1 MSYYDFSNQNQ
12 MGMVQAPQWQATPVP
27 PQPRA
32 VFPTNDT
39 KFTWIY
45 GGSKSAKAYPQ
56 APNITGYY
64 RDNEEPYLYEKT
76 TDNYGK
82 VINFKI
88 YRLTEE
94 QDPETEQT
102 IPQPIANVVT
112 KDEFDKFTNDI
123 NGSIQNLMKS
133 ILDLQNSIDK
143 PYNKSYNQKKGQVNN
158 NAQ

>member
-12 MGMVQAPQWQATPVP
+12 MGLVQTPQWPVAP
-27 PQPRA
+27 VQQPRP
-32 VFPTNDT
+32 VIPMNDT

-56 APNITGYY
+56 APNMTGYY

-94 QDPETEQT
+94 QDPETEQAA
-102 IPQPIANVVT
+102 PQPIANVVS
-112 KDEFDKFTNDI
+112 KDEFDNFSRNVDTSLNELKE
-123 NGSIQNLMKS
+123 M
-133 ILDLQNSIDK
+133 ILSMNK
-143 PYNKSYNQKKGQVNN
+143 PYNKPYNQKKGQVNN
-158 NAQ
+158 NG

>member
-12 MGMVQAPQWQATPVP
+12 MGMVQPAQWQVP
-27 PQPRA
+27 PVQQQRPVA
-32 VFPTNDT
+32 PINDT

-56 APNITGYY
+56 APNMTGYY
-64 RDNEEPYLYEKT
+64 RDTQEPYLFEKT

-88 YRLTEE
+88 YKLIEE
-94 QDPETEQT
+94 QEPEAEQV
-102 IPQPIANVVT
+102 IPQPTGNMVT

-123 NGSIQNLMKS
+123 NGSIQNLMQS
-133 ILDLQNSIDK
+133 MLDLQNSMNK
-143 PYNKSYNQKKGQVNN
+143 NYNKPYNQKKGQVNN
-158 NAQ
+158 NVQ

>member
-1 MSYYDFSNQNQ
+1 MSYYDFTNNGTVPQYQAPYQ
-12 MGMVQAPQWQATPVP
+12 MPQQAPQRIVQ
-27 PQPRA
+27 
-32 VFPTNDT
+32 TNDT

-56 APNITGYY
+56 APNMTGYY
-64 RDNEEPYLYEKT
+64 RDTQEPYLFEKT

-94 QDPETEQT
+94 QDQETEPVIQ
-102 IPQPIANVVT
+102 QPVGNVVT

-123 NGSIQNLMKS
+123 NGSIQNLMQS
-133 ILDLQNSIDK
+133 MLDLQNSMNK
-143 PYNKSYNQKKGQVNN
+143 SYNKPYNQKKGQVNN
-158 NAQ
+158 NG

>member
-12 MGMVQAPQWQATPVP
+12 MGMVQPAQWQVP
-27 PQPRA
+27 PVQQQRPVA
-32 VFPTNDT
+32 PINDT

-56 APNITGYY
+56 APNMTGYY
-64 RDNEEPYLYEKT
+64 RDNQEPYLFEKT

-94 QDPETEQT
+94 QEPEQEQMM
-102 IPQPIANVVT
+102 PQPTGNVVS
-112 KDEFDKFTNDI
+112 KDEFDNFSRNVDSSLNELKE
-123 NGSIQNLMKS
+123 M
-133 ILDLQNSIDK
+133 ILAMNKPTYNK
-143 PYNKSYNQKKGQVNN
+143 PYNKKGQVNN

>member
-12 MGMVQAPQWQATPVP
+12 MGMVQPAQWQVP
-27 PQPRA
+27 PVQQQRPVA
-32 VFPTNDT
+32 PINDT

-56 APNITGYY
+56 APNMTGYY
-64 RDNEEPYLYEKT
+64 RDNQEPYLFEKT

-94 QDPETEQT
+94 QEPEQEQMT
-102 IPQPIANVVT
+102 PQPTGNVVS
-112 KDEFDKFTNDI
+112 KDEFDNFSRNVDTSLNELKE
-123 NGSIQNLMKS
+123 M
-133 ILDLQNSIDK
+133 ILAMNKPSYNK
-143 PYNKSYNQKKGQVNN
+143 PYNKKGQVNN

>member
-12 MGMVQAPQWQATPVP
+12 MGMVPPTQWQVP
-27 PQPRA
+27 PVQQQRPVA
-32 VFPTNDT
+32 PINDT

-56 APNITGYY
+56 APNMTGYY
-64 RDNEEPYLYEKT
+64 RDTQEPYLFEKT

-88 YRLTEE
+88 YKLIEE
-94 QDPETEQT
+94 QEPEQEQMMS
-102 IPQPIANVVT
+102 QPTGNMVT

-123 NGSIQNLMKS
+123 NGSIQNLMQS
-133 ILDLQNSIDK
+133 MLDLQNSM
-143 PYNKSYNQKKGQVNN
+143 NKSYNKPYNPKKGQVNN
-158 NAQ
+158 NVQ